1 MTMPIIGMLLYNN
14 YYSIHTVRE
23 QVADSY
29 DKTLNMYMSQI
40 DSDLNDVDA
49 YLASIIWEGHD
60 LNSLNGAKSYDDYI
74 MEKISLNGKLA
85 GDIALYDSLSA
96 FFVYVGAREDYMD
109 ISLERDIPFAKRE
122 GIQSYIVDLIHSNQI
137 PKAVSTQRW
146 MSVQIE
152 QDDYIIDMFQRD
164 GVVIGGIIN
173 IDRLLEPLKLL
184 QIGNEGTSL
193 FADKHGEPITNA
205 KVILDNGIDLSK
217 NLNDYYLSGADKKFL
232 VVGATSKMGDFNL
245 ITLIPDQ
252 RILANL
258 PYLQG
263 IIWVIT
269 FISLIFIPV
278 GLYFMRQTILIPLQ
292 RLLKSM
298 KKVRNGDWNSR
309 VMLYDTSDEFV
320 MLGQSFNSMMDEIQ
334 SLRTNVYE

>member
-1 MTMPIIGMLLYNN
+1 
-14 YYSIHTVRE
+14 
-23 QVADSY
+23 
-29 DKTLNMYMSQI
+29 
-40 DSDLNDVDA
+40 
-49 YLASIIWEGHD
+49 
-60 LNSLNGAKSYDDYI
+60 
-74 MEKISLNGKLA
+74 
-85 GDIALYDSLSA
+85 
-96 FFVYVGAREDYMD
+96 
-109 ISLERDIPFAKRE
+109 
-122 GIQSYIVDLIHSNQI
+122 
-137 PKAVSTQRW
+137 
-146 MSVQIE
+146 
-152 QDDYIIDMFQRD
+152 
-164 GVVIGGIIN
+164 
-173 IDRLLEPLKLL
+173 
-184 QIGNEGTSL
+184 
-193 FADKHGEPITNA
+193 
-205 KVILDNGIDLSK
+205 
-217 NLNDYYLSGADKKFL
+217 FL

-334 SLRTNVYE
+334 SLRTNVYEVQLDHQREELQRLQLQVNPHFFLNTLNIIYNLAKVSKVDLVLEMTLSLIRYFRFMFRSNTSFVKLKEELEHTRNYLRIQSLRFPDQLTWSIDVPDFLTNAPIPPLIIQSFTENSIKHAVTLDEPFHISVGIDLLEEDGSLMKIQIRDNGPGFPDEVLQALRYGRSVENEQGEHTGIWNVQRRLRLLYGDSVSIHYGNNLENGGVEVEIVLPRKPVMEGS

>member
-1 MTMPIIGMLLYNN
+1 
-14 YYSIHTVRE
+14 
-23 QVADSY
+23 
-29 DKTLNMYMSQI
+29 MSQI

-60 LNSLNGAKSYDDYI
+60 LNSLNGAKTYDDYI

-232 VVGATSKMGDFNL
+232 VVGATSK
-245 ITLIPDQ
+245 
-252 RILANL
+252 
-258 PYLQG
+258 
-263 IIWVIT
+263 
-269 FISLIFIPV
+269 
-278 GLYFMRQTILIPLQ
+278 
-292 RLLKSM
+292 
-298 KKVRNGDWNSR
+298 
-309 VMLYDTSDEFV
+309 
-320 MLGQSFNSMMDEIQ
+320 
-334 SLRTNVYE
+334 